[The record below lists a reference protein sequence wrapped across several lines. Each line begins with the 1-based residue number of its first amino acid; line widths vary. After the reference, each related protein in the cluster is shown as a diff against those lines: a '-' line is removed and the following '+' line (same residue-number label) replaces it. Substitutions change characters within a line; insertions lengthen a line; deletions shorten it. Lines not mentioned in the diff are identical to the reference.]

1 MRRAGS
7 VFALV
12 AVALIASVSATAPA
26 TAAPSDGEVAVFGTE
41 AEPVTTYENP
51 AGCYKLPLTS
61 HVLINRTDKPVQ
73 VFADPFCMTPSFTV
87 QPGFGSHLAAG
98 TGSFSA

>member
-1 MRRAGS
+1 MRRVGS

-12 AVALIASVSATAPA
+12 AVALVASVSATAPA
-26 TAAPSDGEVAVFGTE
+26 TAASTGEVSVFGTE
-41 AEPVTTYENP
+41 FEPVTTYENP
-51 AGCYKLPLTS
+51 EGCYKLPLSS

-87 QPGFGSHLAAG
+87 QPGYGSHLAAG